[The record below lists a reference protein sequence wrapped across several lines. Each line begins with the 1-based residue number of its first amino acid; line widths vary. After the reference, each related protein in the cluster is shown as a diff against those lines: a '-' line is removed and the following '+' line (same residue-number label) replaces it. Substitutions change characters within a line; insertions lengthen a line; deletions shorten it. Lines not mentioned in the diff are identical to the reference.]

1 MKPTKPFLRSVLL
14 LVLVGRLAG
23 RAGWS
28 QGLIEILAGG
38 GPAGFCGDGER
49 SPASCLQLPR
59 GMTADTNGNLYIADT
74 GNQRVR
80 KITPGGIISTFA
92 GTGTSGFSG
101 DGGPATQASFR
112 SPTSVAFDPLTG
124 DFFIMDSRNNRVRKM
139 APNGIITTIAGDG
152 RTIFAGDGGPATAA
166 SINPGGGP
174 AGLLWTGVALFLTDI
189 QNQRIRRIDLSGIIT
204 TVVGTGQRGFSG
216 DGGPSTQ
223 ASLKDPAGTLAADG
237 LGNLYFSDTGNHRVR
252 RINSLGIIS
261 TVAGSSTGGF
271 GGDGGPAT
279 SGFLRLPVGVA
290 VDTAGA
296 LYIADSG
303 NNRIR
308 RVAPD
313 GTISTVVGGGMNNPD
328 DAGFS
333 TDISL

>member
-152 RTIFAGDGGPATAA
+152 RTIFAGGRRTGHGGQHQPRRR
-166 SINPGGGP
+166 PGGLVVDWGRPLPDRHSKP
-174 AGLLWTGVALFLTDI
+174 AHP
-189 QNQRIRRIDLSGIIT
+189 QN
-204 TVVGTGQRGFSG
+204 
-216 DGGPSTQ
+216 
-223 ASLKDPAGTLAADG
+223 
-237 LGNLYFSDTGNHRVR
+237 
-252 RINSLGIIS
+252 
-261 TVAGSSTGGF
+261 
-271 GGDGGPAT
+271 
-279 SGFLRLPVGVA
+279 
-290 VDTAGA
+290 
-296 LYIADSG
+296 
-303 NNRIR
+303 
-308 RVAPD
+308 
-313 GTISTVVGGGMNNPD
+313 
-328 DAGFS
+328 
-333 TDISL
+333 